1 VYEKAYIAKDGTRV
15 PILIGAVIIDSPGDE
30 PQVAAFVT
38 DLTPLK
44 TAEEA
49 LRKANNELEKK
60 VVERTTA
67 LEAEI
72 LERKRAEMSL
82 RELTGRLLRTQDEE
96 RRHLARELHDHA
108 GQTLVALDMNFAA
121 LHEATLTQ
129 DPQVANMVAESRQ
142 LSDDLS
148 KELRT
153 LSYLLHPPLL
163 DEVGIKSALRWYVEG
178 FSKRSKIE
186 VELDLPEDFRR
197 LPNELELVIFRVI
210 QEALTNIHR
219 HSGSAS
225 ARIRLSRTEDIVD
238 FEISD
243 CGNGIS
249 PERQRE
255 MTAARTGVGV
265 RGMQERVHQFG
276 GTLRISSN
284 PAGTKISV
292 TVPIAPQ

>member
-1 VYEKAYIAKDGTRV
+1 MYEKAYIAKDGTRV